1 MAATVHTPPFENYFS
16 YLRDARLRG
25 AIAEV
30 VLGDARLQMRSQIE
44 QDEEEKFDVLVVDA
58 FSSDSIPLH
67 LLTKECFLI
76 YDAHLERRGV
86 LAFHISSRFFDLSP
100 VIFGLAREADT

>member
-58 FSSDSIPLH
+58 FSSDSIPLD
-67 LLTKECFLI
+67 LLTK
-76 YDAHLERRGV
+76 GV
-86 LAFHISSRFFDLSP
+86 LSDLRRT
-100 VIFGLAREADT
+100 FGTERGTGFPYFEPFL